1 MSVEDFE
8 KFQHITGNLDCHL
21 HEKGCTHTQE
31 RSENVLI
38 FHFWLTLSLHKQ
50 EVKTKAKLSAVW
62 LNLEAM
68 LQHIHKAPWQ
78 RLGDLQVLSV

>member
-50 EVKTKAKLSAVW
+50 EVKTKAELSTAQVLKMC
-62 LNLEAM
+62 LNVSG
-68 LQHIHKAPWQ
+68 IAPWQ
-78 RLGDLQVLSV
+78 WLEDLLF

>member
-1 MSVEDFE
+1 MHVRAMSVWLSMCSGKTRKDLEVFFMLVLED
-8 KFQHITGNLDCHL
+8 
-21 HEKGCTHTQE
+21 
-31 RSENVLI
+31 
-38 FHFWLTLSLHKQ
+38 LHKQ

-68 LQHIHKAPWQ
+68 PQNIHKAPWQ